1 MKKFG
6 LQLFSVRDHMTTE
19 EDVKEAFIELGK
31 MGYTNAQTA
40 GTYDFIAPEKFAEY
54 ACDAGIEICGT
65 HYDWGRIKNDIEG
78 TVAYHKALGTTNVGI
93 GGLPSVARMNE
104 FIDEFNACAVEYAK
118 YGMKLTYHHHSF
130 EFRRLPDGKTVF
142 DHLVERLDKKNISFV
157 LDTYWLQHGGK
168 DIREMIE
175 LLAGRVDILHM
186 KDMEAYHAYKVGEE
200 TLNAPAITEIGSGN
214 LNFKSIIKTA
224 EACGVKYFVVED
236 DRAPSTGSSYGA
248 VKKSADYI
256 IQNLL
261 EK

>member
-175 LLAGRVDILHM
+175 LQNAIEIDNVKNVLILNKTDFKNIIM
-186 KDMEAYHAYKVGEE
+186 NPDVYAQIENIWVNQNIVLNSEE
-200 TLNAPAITEIGSGN
+200 L
-214 LNFKSIIKTA
+214 K
-224 EACGVKYFVVED
+224 
-236 DRAPSTGSSYGA
+236 
-248 VKKSADYI
+248 
-256 IQNLL
+256 LL
-261 EK
+261 EAKGFKYIPREFFGQELREAAE